1 MESGADAL
9 IAMRIFLPSTLRAE
23 LRANLALALPLLAA
37 QLLFISMGTVD
48 TIVAGRLGAAPLA
61 AVAVGSNLWF
71 MLFVPFWGLFM
82 AVSPIVAQ
90 RLGAGR
96 PVAESGL
103 FLRGALVLAAG
114 LGVAWML
121 ALLVLIGPVLDLLN
135 LEPQTRAYAEGY
147 LRAIA
152 PGAPAFALFFA
163 LRNAAEGHGQARAT
177 LWAGLTG
184 FVVNAL
190 LAYGLANGAWGL
202 PALGPRGC
210 GIATALAG
218 IAMVLAFVAMYR
230 WHPALRELR
239 LYGRGGWRPG
249 AATWEILRLGG
260 PIALIITAEAWL
272 FLIGALL
279 MARFGTDAVAA
290 HQIAINFASITF
302 MVPMS
307 IGMATTVRVG
317 YAAGAGDIAAA
328 RLRGFAGISMGACFA
343 LVSASLMALLPGAIV
358 ALYTDAAGVAPLAV
372 GFLFF
377 AAVFQIADCVQA
389 TSNGALRGIKDTR
402 VPMLITVSAYWLVG
416 LPLAVMLAFET
427 ALGPSGIWVG
437 FIAGLAVAA
446 LGLSLR
452 FRSKTGSIERP

>member
-1 MESGADAL
+1 LRRATL
-9 IAMRIFLPSTLRAE
+9 IVMPILLPPKLRAE
-23 LRANLALALPLLAA
+23 LRANLALALPLLVA

-71 MLFVPFWGLFM
+71 MVFVLFWGLFM

-96 PVAESGL
+96 PAAESGR
-103 FLRGALVLAAG
+103 FLRGALALALVAG
-114 LGVAWML
+114 LAWML
-121 ALLVLIGPVLDLLN
+121 VLLAITDPVLDLLQ
-135 LEPQTRAYAEGY
+135 LEPQARAYAEDY

-152 PGAPAFALFFA
+152 PGALPFALFLA
-163 LRNAAEGHGQARAT
+163 LRNAAEGCGQTRAT
-177 LWAGLTG
+177 LWAGLAG

-210 GIATALAG
+210 GIATATAG
-218 IAMVLAFVAMYR
+218 FVMVLAFALMYR
-230 WHPALRELR
+230 WHPQLRELG
-239 LYGRGGWRPG
+239 LYGRGDWRPG
-249 AATWEILRLGG
+249 AAAGEILRLGA

-279 MARFGTDAVAA
+279 MARFGTDTVAA

-317 YAAGAGDIAAA
+317 YAAGAGDTAAV
-328 RLRGFAGISMGACFA
+328 RLRGLAGIGMGACFA

-358 ALYTDAAGVAPLAV
+358 ALYTDAAGVAGLAT
-372 GFLFF
+372 GFLYY
-377 AAVFQIADCVQA
+377 AAVFQVADCVQA
-389 TSNGALRGIKDTR
+389 TANGALRGIKDTR

-416 LPLAVMLAFET
+416 LPLGVALAFST
-427 ALGPSGIWVG
+427 AIGPPGIWLG

-446 LGLSLR
+446 AGLSARFLR
-452 FRSKTGSIERP
+452 RARR

>member
-1 MESGADAL
+1 
-9 IAMRIFLPSTLRAE
+9 MRILSSPNLRAE

-71 MLFVPFWGLFM
+71 MVFVPFWGLFM

-90 RLGAGR
+90 RLGAGKS
-96 PVAESGL
+96 AAGSGR
-103 FLRGALVLAAG
+103 FLRGALVLAAACG
-114 LGVAWML
+114 LAWML
-121 ALLVLIGPVLDLLN
+121 VLLALVEPVLGVLA
-135 LEPQTRAYAEGY
+135 LEAPTRAFAEEY
-147 LRAIA
+147 LHAIA
-152 PGAPAFALFFA
+152 PGALPFALFLA
-163 LRNAAEGHGQARAT
+163 LRNAAEGYGQTRAA
-177 LWAGLTG
+177 LWAGLAG
-184 FVVNAL
+184 FVVNLL

-210 GIATALAG
+210 GVATATAG
-218 IAMVLAFVAMYR
+218 AVMVLVFALMYR
-230 WHPALRELR
+230 WHPRLRELE
-239 LYGRGGWRPG
+239 LYGRGGWQPG
-249 AATWEILRLGG
+249 EAAAEVLRLGA

-290 HQIAINFASITF
+290 HQVAINFASITF

-317 YAAGAGDIAAA
+317 YAAGAGDAAA
-328 RLRGFAGISMGACFA
+328 VRLRGLAGIGMGACFA
-343 LVSASLMALLPGAIV
+343 AVSASLMALLPGPIV
-358 ALYTDAAGVAPLAV
+358 ALYTDAPGVAALAA
-372 GFLFF
+372 GFLAY
-377 AAVFQIADCVQA
+377 AAVFQVADCVQA
-389 TSNGALRGIKDTR
+389 TANGALRGVKDTR

-416 LPLAVMLAFET
+416 LPLAVALAFNT
-427 ALGPSGIWVG
+427 ALGPVGVWVG

-446 LGLSLR
+446 VGLSAR
-452 FRSKTGSIERP
+452 FLHRTRG

>member
-1 MESGADAL
+1 
-9 IAMRIFLPSTLRAE
+9 MRIFLTDAVRAE
-23 LRANLALALPLLAA
+23 ARANLGLALPLLAA

-61 AVAVGSNLWF
+61 AVAIGSNLWF
-71 MLFVPFWGLFM
+71 MMFVLFWGLFM
-82 AVSPIVAQ
+82 AVSPIVAH

-96 PVAESGL
+96 PAAESGL
-103 FLRGALVLAAG
+103 FLRGTLGLAAL
-114 LGVAWML
+114 LGIAWML
-121 ALLVLIGPVLDLLN
+121 ALLALIDPVLDLLQ
-135 LEPQTRAYAEGY
+135 LEVPTRALADGY

-152 PGAPAFALFFA
+152 PGALPFALFFA
-163 LRNAAEGHGQARAT
+163 LRNAAEGFGQTRAT

-184 FVVNAL
+184 FVVNTV
-190 LAYGLANGAWGL
+190 LAIGLANGKWGL
-202 PALGPRGC
+202 PALGPTGC
-210 GIATALAG
+210 GIATATAG
-218 IAMVLAFVAMYR
+218 ASMVAAFAAMYR

-249 AATWEILRLGG
+249 EATREVLRLGG

-317 YAAGAGDIAAA
+317 SAAGAGDAAA
-328 RLRGFAGISMGACFA
+328 VRLRGLAGIGMGACFA
-343 LVSASLMALLPGAIV
+343 LVSASVMALLPALVV
-358 ALYTDAAGVAPLAV
+358 ALYTEAAGVTELAI
-372 GFLFF
+372 GFLYY
-377 AAVFQIADCVQA
+377 AAVFQVADCVQA
-389 TSNGALRGIKDTR
+389 TSNGALRGVKDTR
-402 VPMLITVSAYWLVG
+402 VPMLITVAAYWLVG
-416 LPLAVMLAFET
+416 LPLAVALAFQT
-427 ALGPSGIWVG
+427 RLGPSGIWVG

-452 FRSKTGSIERP
+452 FGRKTRSVDRL

>member
-1 MESGADAL
+1 
-9 IAMRIFLPSTLRAE
+9 MRIFPDTALRAE

-61 AVAVGSNLWF
+61 AVAIGSNLWF
-71 MLFVPFWGLFM
+71 MLFVLFWGLFM

-96 PVAESGL
+96 PAAESGL
-103 FLRGALVLAAG
+103 FLRGSLGLAAI

-121 ALLVLIGPVLDLLN
+121 ALLVLIDPVLDLLQ
-135 LEPQTRAYAEGY
+135 LEPATRAMAEGY
-147 LRAIA
+147 LHAIA
-152 PGAPAFALFFA
+152 PGALPFALFFA
-163 LRNAAEGHGQARAT
+163 LRNAAEGFGQTRAT

-184 FVVNAL
+184 FVVNTL
-190 LAYGLANGAWGL
+190 LAIGLANGKWGL
-202 PALGPRGC
+202 PALGPAGC
-210 GIATALAG
+210 GVATAIAG
-218 IAMVLAFVAMYR
+218 ASMVLVFVVMYR
-230 WHPALRELR
+230 WHPALRTLQ

-249 AATWEILRLGG
+249 PATAEVLRLGL

-279 MARFGTDAVAA
+279 MARFGTEAVAA

-317 YAAGAGDIAAA
+317 YAAGAGDAAA
-328 RLRGFAGISMGACFA
+328 VRLRGVAGIVMGACFA
-343 LVSASLMALLPGAIV
+343 LVSASIMALLPALVV
-358 ALYTDAAGVAPLAV
+358 ALYTDAPGVTSLAV
-372 GFLFF
+372 VFLYY

-402 VPMLITVSAYWLVG
+402 VPMLITVSAYWLIG
-416 LPLAVMLAFET
+416 LPLAVALAFQT
-427 ALGPSGIWVG
+427 RLGPAGIWVG

-446 LGLSLR
+446 LGLLLR
-452 FRSKTGSIERP
+452 FRRKSRSVLTP

>member
-1 MESGADAL
+1 
-9 IAMRIFLPSTLRAE
+9 LRAE

-71 MLFVPFWGLFM
+71 MVFVPFWGLFM

-90 RLGAGR
+90 RLGGGKSAAG
-96 PVAESGL
+96 SGR

-114 LGVAWML
+114 CGMAWML
-121 ALLVLIGPVLDLLN
+121 VLLALVEPVLDVLA
-135 LEPQTRAYAEGY
+135 LEAPARAFAEEY
-147 LRAIA
+147 LHAIA
-152 PGAPAFALFFA
+152 PGALPFALFLA
-163 LRNAAEGHGQARAT
+163 LRNAAEGYGQTRAT
-177 LWAGLTG
+177 LWAGLAG
-184 FVVNAL
+184 FVVNAV

-210 GIATALAG
+210 GVATVVAGVVMVAAFAAL
-218 IAMVLAFVAMYR
+218 YR
-230 WHPALRELR
+230 WHPKLRELE
-239 LYGRGGWRPG
+239 LYGRGGWQAG
-249 AATWEILRLGG
+249 EAAADVLRLGA

-290 HQIAINFASITF
+290 HQVAINFASITF

-317 YAAGAGDIAAA
+317 YAAGAGDAAGV
-328 RLRGFAGISMGACFA
+328 RLRGLAGIGMGACFA
-343 LVSASLMALLPGAIV
+343 LVSASLMALLPGPIV
-358 ALYTDAAGVAPLAV
+358 GLYTDAAGVATLAA
-372 GFLFF
+372 GFLAY
-377 AAVFQIADCVQA
+377 AAVFQVADCVQA
-389 TSNGALRGIKDTR
+389 TANGALRGVKDTR

-416 LPLAVMLAFET
+416 LPLAVALAFHT
-427 ALGPSGIWVG
+427 TLGPVGVWVG

-446 LGLSLR
+446 AGLSARFLR
-452 FRSKTGSIERP
+452 HARG

>member
-1 MESGADAL
+1 
-9 IAMRIFLPSTLRAE
+9 MRILFTPSLRAE

-96 PVAESGL
+96 PPAESGR
-103 FLRGALVLAAG
+103 FLRGALGLAAA
-114 LGVAWML
+114 LGAAWM
-121 ALLVLIGPVLDLLN
+121 ALLLAVIEPVLDVLALDD
-135 LEPQTRAYAEGY
+135 PARAYAEDY

-152 PGAPAFALFFA
+152 PGALPFALFFA
-163 LRNAAEGHGQARAT
+163 LRNAAEGYGQTRAT
-177 LWAGLTG
+177 LWAGLAG
-184 FVVNAL
+184 FVVNAV

-210 GIATALAG
+210 GVATAIAG
-218 IAMVLAFVAMYR
+218 AAMVLAFVLLYR
-230 WHPALRELR
+230 WHPKLRELA
-239 LYGRGGWRPG
+239 LYARDGWRPG
-249 AATWEILRLGG
+249 AETREVLRLGG
-260 PIALIITAEAWL
+260 PIALIVTAEAWL

-279 MARFGTDAVAA
+279 MARFGTDTVAA

-317 YAAGAGDIAAA
+317 YAAGAGDAAA
-328 RLRGFAGISMGACFA
+328 VRLRGLAGIGMGACFA
-343 LVSASLMALLPGAIV
+343 LVSASLMALLPAPIV
-358 ALYTDAAGVAPLAV
+358 ALYTDAGGVAQLAT
-372 GFLFF
+372 GFLAY
-377 AAVFQIADCVQA
+377 AAVFQVADCVQA
-389 TSNGALRGIKDTR
+389 TANGALRGIKDTR

-416 LPLAVMLAFET
+416 LPLAVALAFQT
-427 ALGPSGIWVG
+427 PLGPPGVWLG

-446 LGLSLR
+446 VGLSAR
-452 FRSKTGSIERP
+452 FLHRARGTAAR

>member
-1 MESGADAL
+1 
-9 IAMRIFLPSTLRAE
+9 MRILLPPNLRAE

-71 MLFVPFWGLFM
+71 MAFVLFWGLFM

-96 PVAESGL
+96 PAAESGR
-103 FLRGALVLAAG
+103 FLRGVLGLAAILG
-114 LGVAWML
+114 LGWML
-121 ALLVLIGPVLDLLN
+121 ALAALVDPVLDLLA
-135 LEPQTRAYAEGY
+135 LEGPTRAYAEDY
-147 LRAIA
+147 LRAIT
-152 PGAPAFALFFA
+152 PGALPFALFFA
-163 LRNAAEGHGQARAT
+163 LRNAAEGYGQTRAT
-177 LWAGLTG
+177 LWAGLVG
-184 FVVNAL
+184 FVVNAV

-210 GIATALAG
+210 GLATALAG
-218 IAMVLAFVAMYR
+218 ASMVLAFAALYR
-230 WHPALRELR
+230 WHPRLRELG
-239 LYGRGGWRPG
+239 LFGRDGWRPG
-249 AATWEILRLGG
+249 TAGGEVLRLGG

-279 MARFGTDAVAA
+279 MARFGTDTVAA

-317 YAAGAGDIAAA
+317 YAAGAGDVAGV
-328 RLRGFAGISMGACFA
+328 RLRGLAGIGMGACFA
-343 LVSASLMALLPGAIV
+343 AFSAALMALLPAAIV
-358 ALYTDAAGVAPLAV
+358 ALYTDAPGVAPAAA
-372 GFLFF
+372 GFLAY
-377 AAVFQIADCVQA
+377 AAVFQVADCVQA
-389 TSNGALRGIKDTR
+389 TANGALRGIKDTR

-416 LPLAVMLAFET
+416 LPLAVALAFQSP
-427 ALGPSGIWVG
+427 LGPSGIWLG

-446 LGLSLR
+446 VGLTAR
-452 FRSKTGSIERP
+452 FLHRTQARGPASA

>member
-1 MESGADAL
+1 
-9 IAMRIFLPSTLRAE
+9 MRIFFTDALRTE
-23 LRANLALALPLLAA
+23 VRANLGLALPLLAA

-71 MLFVPFWGLFM
+71 MMFVLFWGLFM

-96 PVAESGL
+96 PAAESGL
-103 FLRGALVLAAG
+103 FLRGTLTLAAI
-114 LGVAWML
+114 LGIAWMA
-121 ALLVLIGPVLDLLN
+121 ALLAIVDPVLDILQ
-135 LEPQTRAYAEGY
+135 LEAQTRSLAEGY

-152 PGAPAFALFFA
+152 PGTLPFALFFA
-163 LRNAAEGHGQARAT
+163 LRNAAEGFGQTRAT
-177 LWAGLTG
+177 LWAGLIG

-190 LAYGLANGAWGL
+190 LAVGLANGKWGL
-202 PALGPRGC
+202 PALGPVGC
-210 GIATALAG
+210 GIATAIAG
-218 IAMVLAFVAMYR
+218 MAMVLAFAAMYR
-230 WHPALRELR
+230 WHPSLREMQ
-239 LYGRGGWRPG
+239 LYGREGWRPG
-249 AATWEILRLGG
+249 PATAEVLRLGG

-307 IGMATTVRVG
+307 IGLATTVRVG
-317 YAAGAGDIAAA
+317 YAAGAGAPAAEL
-328 RLRGFAGISMGACFA
+328 RLRGVAGIGMGACFA
-343 LVSASLMALLPGAIV
+343 LVSASVMALLPALVV
-358 ALYTDAAGVAPLAV
+358 ALYTDAPGVTKLAI
-372 GFLFF
+372 GFLYY

-389 TSNGALRGIKDTR
+389 TSNGALRGIKDTQ

-416 LPLAVMLAFET
+416 LPLAVALAFQT
-427 ALGPSGIWVG
+427 GLGPSGIWVG

-452 FRSKTGSIERP
+452 FHRKTRSIDRS

>member
-1 MESGADAL
+1 MQILS
-9 IAMRIFLPSTLRAE
+9 PSSLRAE

-71 MLFVPFWGLFM
+71 MVFVPFWGLFM

-90 RLGAGR
+90 RAGAGR
-96 PVAESGL
+96 PAPESGR
-103 FLRGALVLAAG
+103 FLRGALLLAAACG
-114 LGVAWML
+114 LAWML
-121 ALLVLIGPVLDLLN
+121 VLLALVDPVLEVLA
-135 LEPQTRAYAEGY
+135 LEPQARTYAEEY
-147 LRAIA
+147 LHAIA
-152 PGAPAFALFFA
+152 PGALPFALFLA
-163 LRNAAEGHGQARAT
+163 LRNAAEGYGQTRAT
-177 LWAGLTG
+177 LWAGLAG
-184 FVVNAL
+184 FIVNAVL
-190 LAYGLANGAWGL
+190 SYGLAHGASGL

-210 GIATALAG
+210 GLATVAAG
-218 IAMVLAFVAMYR
+218 AVMVLAFAVMYR
-230 WHPALRELR
+230 WHPKLRELA
-239 LYGRGGWRPG
+239 LYGREGWRLAP
-249 AATWEILRLGG
+249 ATAEVLRLGA

-317 YAAGAGDIAAA
+317 YAAGAGDASAV
-328 RLRGFAGISMGACFA
+328 RLRGLAGIGMGACFA
-343 LVSASLMALLPGAIV
+343 LVSASLMALLPGPIV
-358 ALYTDAAGVAPLAV
+358 ALYTDAPGVAALAA
-372 GFLFF
+372 GFLAY
-377 AAVFQIADCVQA
+377 AAVFQVADCVQA
-389 TSNGALRGIKDTR
+389 TANGALRGVKDTR

-416 LPLAVMLAFET
+416 LPLAVALAFTT
-427 ALGPSGIWVG
+427 ALGTAGIWLG

-446 LGLSLR
+446 AGLSAR
-452 FRSKTGSIERP
+452 FLHRTRR

>member
-1 MESGADAL
+1 MQILS
-9 IAMRIFLPSTLRAE
+9 PSSLRAE

-71 MLFVPFWGLFM
+71 MVFVPFWGLFM

-90 RLGAGR
+90 RAGAGR
-96 PVAESGL
+96 PAPESGR
-103 FLRGALVLAAG
+103 FLRGALLLAAACG
-114 LGVAWML
+114 LAWML
-121 ALLVLIGPVLDLLN
+121 VLLALVDPVLEVLA
-135 LEPQTRAYAEGY
+135 LEPQARTYAEEY
-147 LRAIA
+147 LHAIA
-152 PGAPAFALFFA
+152 PGALPFALFLA
-163 LRNAAEGHGQARAT
+163 LRNAAEGYGQTRAT
-177 LWAGLTG
+177 LWAGLAG
-184 FVVNAL
+184 FIVNAVL
-190 LAYGLANGAWGL
+190 SYGLAHGAWGL

-210 GIATALAG
+210 GLATVAAG
-218 IAMVLAFVAMYR
+218 AVMVLAFAVMYR
-230 WHPALRELR
+230 WHPKLRELA
-239 LYGRGGWRPG
+239 LYGREGWRLAP
-249 AATWEILRLGG
+249 ATAEVLRLGA

-317 YAAGAGDIAAA
+317 YVAGAGVASAV
-328 RLRGFAGISMGACFA
+328 RLRGLAGIGMGACFA
-343 LVSASLMALLPGAIV
+343 LVSASLMALLPGPIV
-358 ALYTDAAGVAPLAV
+358 ALYTDAPGVAALAA
-372 GFLFF
+372 GFLAY
-377 AAVFQIADCVQA
+377 AAVFQVADCVQA
-389 TSNGALRGIKDTR
+389 TANGALRGVKDTR

-416 LPLAVMLAFET
+416 LPLAVALAFTT
-427 ALGPSGIWVG
+427 ALGTAGIWLG

-446 LGLSLR
+446 AGLSAR
-452 FRSKTGSIERP
+452 FLHRTRR

>member
-1 MESGADAL
+1 
-9 IAMRIFLPSTLRAE
+9 MRIFPSSALRAE
-23 LRANLALALPLLAA
+23 VRANLRLALPLLAA

-71 MLFVPFWGLFM
+71 MLFVLFWGLFM

-96 PVAESGL
+96 PAAESGL
-103 FLRGALVLAAG
+103 FLRGTLGLAAL

-121 ALLVLIGPVLDLLN
+121 SLLALIDPVLDLLQ
-135 LEPQTRAYAEGY
+135 LEASTRGLAEGY

-152 PGAPAFALFFA
+152 PGALPFALFFA
-163 LRNAAEGHGQARAT
+163 LRNAAEGFGQTRAT

-184 FVVNAL
+184 FIVNTL
-190 LAYGLANGAWGL
+190 LAIGLANGKWGL
-202 PALGPRGC
+202 PALGPTGC
-210 GIATALAG
+210 GIATAIAG
-218 IAMVLAFVAMYR
+218 ASMVAAFAVMYR

-239 LYGRGGWRPG
+239 LYGRGGWHPG
-249 AATWEILRLGG
+249 GASAEVLRLGG

-317 YAAGAGDIAAA
+317 YAAGAGDAAA
-328 RLRGFAGISMGACFA
+328 VRLRGLSGIGLGACFA
-343 LVSASLMALLPGAIV
+343 LVSASVMALLPALV
-358 ALYTDAAGVAPLAV
+358 VTLYTDAPGVTELAV
-372 GFLFF
+372 GFLYY

-402 VPMLITVSAYWLVG
+402 VPMLITVAAYWLVG
-416 LPLAVMLAFET
+416 LPLAVALAFQT
-427 ALGPSGIWVG
+427 RLGPSGIWVG

-446 LGLSLR
+446 LGLPLR
-452 FRSKTGSIERP
+452 FGRKTRSKHPL

>member
-1 MESGADAL
+1 
-9 IAMRIFLPSTLRAE
+9 MRILSATPLRAE
-23 LRANLALALPLLAA
+23 LRANLALALPLVVA

-71 MLFVPFWGLFM
+71 MMFVLFWGLFM

-90 RLGAGR
+90 RVGARR
-96 PVAESGL
+96 PPAESGAV
-103 FLRGALVLAAG
+103 LRGALSLAAL
-114 LGVAWML
+114 LGVGWTLALVVLIDPVLDML
-121 ALLVLIGPVLDLLN
+121 AL
-135 LEPQTRAYAEGY
+135 EQQARAYAEAY

-152 PGAPAFALFFA
+152 PGAVPFALFFA
-163 LRNAAEGHGQARAT
+163 LRNAADGFGQTRAT
-177 LWAGLTG
+177 LWAGAVG

-210 GIATALAG
+210 GIATAVAG
-218 IAMVLAFVAMYR
+218 AAMVLAFAALYR
-230 WHPALRELR
+230 WHPRLRELEVFR
-239 LYGRGGWRPG
+239 REGWRPG
-249 AATWEILRLGG
+249 AVAGEVLRLGG

-317 YAAGAGDIAAA
+317 MAAGAGDAAA
-328 RLRGFAGISMGACFA
+328 VRLRGLAGIGMGACFA
-343 LVSASLMALLPGAIV
+343 FVSASIMALLPRWIV
-358 ALYTDAAGVAPLAV
+358 AAYTDASGVAALAT
-372 GFLFF
+372 GFLYY
-377 AAVFQIADCVQA
+377 AAVFQVADCVQA
-389 TSNGALRGIKDTR
+389 TANGALRGVKDTR

-416 LPLAVMLAFET
+416 LPLAVMLAFEGGF
-427 ALGPSGIWVG
+427 GPAGIWLG

-446 LGLSLR
+446 AGLSAR
-452 FRSKTGSIERP
+452 FLHRSRRTHATVAP